1 MSKVLVVL
9 TREFPYGKSET
20 FLESELKYISG
31 FQKIYLCPLF
41 AMNSTNSEARCDTKN
56 NYISVLPS
64 RKPLSS
70 LEKVLGLILSML
82 TSDFWKEVFKVLKQ
96 SDRRFCSLRE
106 LCSFSY
112 TGAIIERYTQ
122 KVLEKA
128 LCEED
133 ELVIYAYWLHQ
144 QAYTASFLVDHLLH
158 VNKAV
163 SRCHGFDIY
172 EYRSHGYIPYRDRL
186 LSKLDAIYCISEN
199 GVDYLKQHYPGYKEK
214 YQLARL
220 GTESLPMPGIK
231 VKNDRFRIVSC
242 SSCVAI
248 KRIDL
253 IIEALALFEKDK
265 VAIEWT
271 HFGDGILL
279 ESLTKEARNKIG
291 KYVRYSFKGH
301 LPNHELL
308 EKYSKGSF
316 DLFLNVSATEGIP
329 VSVMEAMSFGIPII
343 ATDVGGTNELV
354 KDEVNGLLLR
364 ADFSVEELYEAINK
378 IRTLS
383 DDDYQHLSAQARF
396 TWEDRYSAKNNYS
409 YFSQKLFE

>member
-1 MSKVLVVL
+1 MSKALVVL

-41 AMNSTNSEARCDTKN
+41 ARNATNSEARCDTKN

-70 LEKVLGLILSML
+70 LDKGLGLILSML
-82 TSDFWKEVFKVLKQ
+82 TSDFWKEVLKVLKQ

-122 KVLEKA
+122 KMLEKA
-128 LCEED
+128 LSED
-133 ELVIYAYWLHQ
+133 EELVIYAYWLHQ
-144 QAYTASFLVDHLLH
+144 QAYTAAFLADHMSHVD
-158 VNKAV
+158 KAV

-172 EYRSHGYIPYRDRL
+172 EYRNHGYIPYRDRL

-199 GVDYLKQHYPGYKEK
+199 GVDYLKQHYPNYKEK
-214 YQLARL
+214 YQVARL
-220 GTESLPMPGIK
+220 GTESLPISGIK
-231 VKNDRFRIVSC
+231 VKDGVFRIVSC
-242 SSCVAI
+242 SNCVAI

-253 IIEALALFEKDK
+253 IIEALAIFEKDK

-271 HFGDGILL
+271 HYGDGVLL
-279 ESLTKEARNKIG
+279 ESLIGKARNKIG
-291 KYVRYSFKGH
+291 KHVQYSFKGY
-301 LPNHELL
+301 LPNHALL
-308 EKYSKGSF
+308 ERYSKGSF
-316 DLFLNVSATEGIP
+316 DLFLNVSASEGIP
-329 VSVMEAMSFGIPII
+329 VSIMEAMSFGIPTV

-354 KDEVNGLLLR
+354 KDGVNGLLLR
-364 ADFSVEELYEAINK
+364 ADFSVDELYEAINK
-378 IRTLS
+378 IRSLNNE
-383 DDDYQHLSAQARF
+383 DYQQLSVQARF
-396 TWEDRYSAKNNYS
+396 TWETQYSAKNNYS
-409 YFSQKLFE
+409 SFSKKLFE